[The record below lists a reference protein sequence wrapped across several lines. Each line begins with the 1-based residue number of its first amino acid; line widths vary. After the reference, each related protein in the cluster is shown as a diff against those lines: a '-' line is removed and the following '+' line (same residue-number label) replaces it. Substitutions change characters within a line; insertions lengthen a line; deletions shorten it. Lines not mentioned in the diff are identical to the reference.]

1 MTSLQ
6 IILTLLFVLAGLL
19 LTWGTNKLT
28 KLSQNLYPDENFSG
42 FRPPRRILRKI
53 ESEHKDNKDSIEKLK
68 NGRTLEIIGLLTF
81 IAFLVTLVYGL
92 S

>member
-1 MTSLQ
+1 MTGLQ

-19 LTWGTNKLT
+19 VTWGSNKLT

-42 FRPPRRILRKI
+42 FRPPRRILKRI
-53 ESEHKDNKDSIEKLK
+53 ESEHKDDKESIEKLK
-68 NGRTLEIIGLLTF
+68 NGRRLEIIGLLTF
-81 IAFLVTLVYGL
+81 ISFLVTFVYGL